1 MPGRLSGKVAL
12 ITGAA
17 GGIGRA
23 TAARFVDEGA
33 RVVLFDREER
43 ALVELVR
50 ALGGEERAALC
61 VGDVSR
67 EADVAAAIDETVA
80 RFGGLDVLFANA
92 GVEGRVAPLTQ
103 LTVDDLDR
111 VLAVN
116 VRGPFLCL
124 KHAVPAMQRRGGGS
138 VIITSSVAGLVGSPG
153 LAAYVTSKH
162 ATIGLCKTA
171 ALELAPMNIRVNTI
185 NPGPIDNRMMRSI
198 EDQAAPGAGAMVK
211 EKFTQMVPLR
221 RYGRNE
227 EIAALAA
234 FLASDEASYS
244 TGAAFLA
251 DGGFVAV

>member
-1 MPGRLSGKVAL
+1 MAGRLSGKVAL

-43 ALVELVR
+43 PLVEFVR
-50 ALGGEERAALC
+50 ALGGEARAALS

-67 EADVAAAIDETVA
+67 ESDVAGAVGDAVA
-80 RFGGLDVLFANA
+80 RFGGLDVVFANA
-92 GVEGRVAPLTQ
+92 GIEGRVAPLTQ
-103 LTVDDLDR
+103 LTVEDLDR

-124 KHAVPAMQRRGGGS
+124 KHAAPALQRRGGGS

-198 EDQAAPGAGAMVK
+198 EDQAAPGAGTMVR